1 MRKDFLESV
10 SVELGQFTVYFT
22 DEAIAIQV
30 TKTCAHSQICNNT
43 EQRVRSIMSK
53 SSVSHSY
60 EVVANEL
67 YLIIPL
73 KKSDDPTTVLMQ
85 LTELLDLY
93 A

>member
-1 MRKDFLESV
+1 MRNDFEKSV
-10 SVELGQFTVYFT
+10 SVQLGLFTVYFT

-30 TKTCAHSQICNNT
+30 TNTCAHSQSCTSN
-43 EQRVRSIMSK
+43 EQRVRAIMSK
-53 SSVSHSY
+53 SAVSHSY
-60 EVVANEL
+60 EVVANDL

-73 KKSDDPTTVLMQ
+73 QESDDPTTVLMQ